1 MTGPHP
7 EARELGM
14 ELANRHRSPLRYGF
28 PAPAARAGH
37 ELSGARQGPPPPVQP
52 PATNPRPARW
62 HSRARS
68 ASLSS
73 HAWRIASCWAGDIE
87 HPWRIPAKTSP
98 TLISERPIGDALW
111 VNLTATY
118 RTQFSD
124 GFQNSRRTRPATAL
138 TGDYHGSGTPIA
150 LKSSG
155 VWIHPSVPS
164 IRTLSQGS

>member
-1 MTGPHP
+1 MLIDIAAHSDMASRLRP
-7 EARELGM
+7 REQVT
-14 ELANRHRSPLRYGF
+14 SF
-28 PAPAARAGH
+28 PARVKDH
-37 ELSGARQGPPPPVQP
+37 GAPPPVQP